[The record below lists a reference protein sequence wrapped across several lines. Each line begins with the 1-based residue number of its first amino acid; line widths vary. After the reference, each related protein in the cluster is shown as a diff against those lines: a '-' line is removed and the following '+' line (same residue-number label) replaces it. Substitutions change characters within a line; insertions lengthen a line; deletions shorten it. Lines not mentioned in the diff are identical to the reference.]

1 MKKIIALLLAL
12 LMCTVA
18 LASCAEKDLSNNFAG
33 IKLTQDGFEEYY
45 ISDRTYYIG
54 PGVSLRPKG
63 AFTLEPSLYFENTG
77 SYSAF
82 APKKQYTDFILQF
95 DVKMVSEGKNSQ
107 WFGVNFGKKSYAAIS
122 DTSNSINFEYYAWG
136 TEPYTQMTT
145 NLCTFDDGTKAK
157 KIEDYHFYKDQDT
170 KYNFMIVAKNRTVY
184 VYFKEDSEDISKL
197 GICRAV
203 IPDVNTAGYVSIFGV
218 SGVSFDIFN
227 YKLTNIASEATS
239 DSDIALRESFNNE
252 KISSK
257 LVTASSAE
265 VKDGAMKLSGGSI
278 SMKDKSRYF
287 IANFTVLNS
296 NSDLTVSFSDN
307 KSAIISKDLKSIT
320 INDGAK
326 KTVFDVSEYNLSDY
340 KSMQLQLILQYDA
353 LSIAAKGIYEPSDK
367 FATPMVEYT
376 FANPV
381 GEGNLKWLSDDAL
394 IDDISVYAL
403 DHSYKAASV
412 SYEQDPNDTDIWI
425 KKDNV
430 ISANGGDSSANLE
443 KNDGI
448 STLFIVIYSVI
459 GAVILALLAVIVV
472 LSVKKRGKVQ

>member
-1 MKKIIALLLAL
+1 
-12 LMCTVA
+12 
-18 LASCAEKDLSNNFAG
+18 
-33 IKLTQDGFEEYY
+33 
-45 ISDRTYYIG
+45 
-54 PGVSLRPKG
+54 
-63 AFTLEPSLYFENTG
+63 
-77 SYSAF
+77 
-82 APKKQYTDFILQF
+82 
-95 DVKMVSEGKNSQ
+95 
-107 WFGVNFGKKSYAAIS
+107 
-122 DTSNSINFEYYAWG
+122 
-136 TEPYTQMTT
+136 
-145 NLCTFDDGTKAK
+145 
-157 KIEDYHFYKDQDT
+157 
-170 KYNFMIVAKNRTVY
+170 
-184 VYFKEDSEDISKL
+184 
-197 GICRAV
+197 
-203 IPDVNTAGYVSIFGV
+203 
-218 SGVSFDIFN
+218 
-227 YKLTNIASEATS
+227 
-239 DSDIALRESFNNE
+239 
-252 KISSK
+252 
-257 LVTASSAE
+257 
-265 VKDGAMKLSGGSI
+265 
-278 SMKDKSRYF
+278 MKDKSRYF

>member
-1 MKKIIALLLAL
+1 M
-12 LMCTVA
+12 
-18 LASCAEKDLSNNFAG
+18 
-33 IKLTQDGFEEYY
+33 
-45 ISDRTYYIG
+45 
-54 PGVSLRPKG
+54 
-63 AFTLEPSLYFENTG
+63 
-77 SYSAF
+77 
-82 APKKQYTDFILQF
+82 
-95 DVKMVSEGKNSQ
+95 
-107 WFGVNFGKKSYAAIS
+107 
-122 DTSNSINFEYYAWG
+122 
-136 TEPYTQMTT
+136 
-145 NLCTFDDGTKAK
+145 
-157 KIEDYHFYKDQDT
+157 
-170 KYNFMIVAKNRTVY
+170 
-184 VYFKEDSEDISKL
+184 
-197 GICRAV
+197 
-203 IPDVNTAGYVSIFGV
+203 

-227 YKLTNIASEATS
+227 YKLTNIASEATG

-307 KSAIISKDLKSIT
+307 KSAIISKDLKNIA
-320 INDGAK
+320 INDGAN

-381 GEGNLKWLSDDAL
+381 EEGSLKWLSDDAL

-443 KNDGI
+443 KNNGI

-459 GAVILALLAVIVV
+459 GAVILALLAFIVV